1 MPSIDEA
8 RREVQTAFEAAMK
21 VADSADLQP
30 IAKVESSLWTLLLAV
45 GRAMVALKL
54 ARVAGRLRAVTYE
67 HEGVAYELGDR
78 VRSTVASRFGRV
90 SFERPAGRR
99 VGAPR
104 AARDLPVDRELGL
117 SGTFTLVVI
126 TTLVK
131 LCAQM
136 AFGAARRT
144 FREIFEWAPSQRATL
159 RMVDALGA
167 KARPFLEQAPAPED
181 DGEVL
186 VIQVDGKGAATI
198 SSREHARRTR
208 PHRRKAGNRRHQR
221 RARRREEPRP
231 RRKPGKKSKNAKMAA
246 LGALYTL
253 KRTPEG
259 DLDGPI
265 NKRIYSTFES
275 YRALFEWL
283 VAEARKRGYGTAKFT
298 KVVFLADGAKVLWDL
313 QQEFFPD
320 AECGLDWY
328 HVVEKLW
335 AAGKALHRGRTNQPA
350 DWVAQ
355 QKKRLRKGQL
365 TAVITELR
373 SLLEATPRTGPGNK
387 YRRGVLERTIAHF
400 ETNASRMRYHR
411 LRAQDLDIG
420 SGIIEGAARHLLGVR
435 LDGPGMRWGRD
446 RMESVLHLRCIV
458 INGQWDDFVRYLEGQ
473 PPVRLAAQP
482 VPTRPYDAKAK
493 KAA

>member
-1 MPSIDEA
+1 VPFD
-8 RREVQTAFEAAMK
+8 
-21 VADSADLQP
+21 
-30 IAKVESSLWTLLLAV
+30 
-45 GRAMVALKL
+45 
-54 ARVAGRLRAVTYE
+54 
-67 HEGVAYELGDR
+67 
-78 VRSTVASRFGRV
+78 
-90 SFERPAGRR
+90 RPAGRR

-104 AARDLPVDRELGL
+104 APRDLPVDRELAL

-131 LCAQM
+131 FCAQM

-167 KARPFLEQAPAPED
+167 KARPFLEQAAAPED

-186 VIQVDGKGAATI
+186 MLQVDGKGAATI

-208 PHRRKAGNRRHQR
+208 PHRRKKGNRRHQR
-221 RARRREEPRP
+221 RARRREEPKV

-246 LGALYTL
+246 LGAIYTL

-265 NKRIYSTFES
+265 NKRVYATFVS
-275 YRALFEWL
+275 YRALFQWL
-283 VAEARKRGYGTAKFT
+283 ITEARKRGYGTDKFS

-335 AAGKALHRGRTNQPA
+335 AAGKALHRGRSNQPV
-350 DWVAQ
+350 DWVNQ
-355 QKKRLRKGQL
+355 QKKRLRRGHL
-365 TAVITELR
+365 SAVLTELR
-373 SLLEATPRTGPGNK
+373 SLLAATPRTGPGNK
-387 YRRGVLERTIAHF
+387 YRRQVLEKTIAHF
-400 ETNASRMRYHR
+400 EKNASRMQYNR
-411 LRAQDLDIG
+411 LRAQDIDIG

-446 RMESVLHLRCIV
+446 RMEWVLHLRCIV
-458 INGQWDDFVRYLEGQ
+458 INGQWDDFVSYLGAQ

-482 VPTRPYDAKAK
+482 APTRPYDAKVNK